1 MSYVMAK
8 PQNRCSKD
16 MGIWPFVCHR
26 KMVSDLSWADLCF
39 LIFRTMWKSR
49 FLNVMEELNFCTS
62 WSDIFSYAMENL
74 CFPRRCNPTTAVF
87 NDPALRGAQD
97 EPAGSLKTA
106 VVGLRVVWG
115 VVVTQVGRGGEGL
128 YALHVFTR

>member
-1 MSYVMAK
+1 
-8 PQNRCSKD
+8 

-26 KMVSDLSWADLCF
+26 KMVSDLS
-39 LIFRTMWKSR
+39 
-49 FLNVMEELNFCTS
+49 
-62 WSDIFSYAMENL
+62 AMENL

>member
-1 MSYVMAK
+1 MSWKNEHFAHPGQIYFRMPWKTYV
-8 PQNRCSKD
+8 
-16 MGIWPFVCHR
+16 
-26 KMVSDLSWADLCF
+26 
-39 LIFRTMWKSR
+39 
-49 FLNVMEELNFCTS
+49 
-62 WSDIFSYAMENL
+62 
-74 CFPRRCNPTTAVF
+74 FPRRCNPTTAVF